1 MNSYEL
7 MYILDGTL
15 DDDKKTALCEKFS
28 NLITTLG
35 GTITEDRKLGMKKYA
50 YRINFQYEGFYV
62 VTDFDIDGAQ
72 IAEIERQLGITDGV
86 VRHMVVRK

>member
-15 DDDKKTALCEKFS
+15 DEEKKNALCEKFS
-28 NLITTLG
+28 SLISTLG
-35 GTITEDRKLGMKKYA
+35 GTITEDRKLGMKKFA

-62 VTDFDIDGAQ
+62 VTNFDIEGDK

>member
-1 MNSYEL
+1 MQSNFKFESASY
-7 MYILDGTL
+7 DTRCA
-15 DDDKKTALCEKFS
+15 TA
-28 NLITTLG
+28 LITTLG
-35 GTITEDRKLGMKKYA
+35 GTITEDKKIGMKKFA

-62 VTDFDIDGAQ
+62 VTTFDIEGDK